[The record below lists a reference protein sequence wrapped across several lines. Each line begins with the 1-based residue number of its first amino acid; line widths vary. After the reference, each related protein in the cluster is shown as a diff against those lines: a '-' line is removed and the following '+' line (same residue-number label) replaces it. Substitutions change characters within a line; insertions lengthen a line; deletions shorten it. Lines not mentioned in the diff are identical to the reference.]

1 MGGATLIV
9 VSPDDD
15 DENDNDDGN
24 ESGGDECSYLA
35 KDLLLEIDNSV
46 TQHDANLDNTKT

>member
-1 MGGATLIV
+1 MGGATPI

-15 DENDNDDGN
+15 DEDDNDDGN

-46 TQHDANLDNTKT
+46 AQHGANLDNTKT